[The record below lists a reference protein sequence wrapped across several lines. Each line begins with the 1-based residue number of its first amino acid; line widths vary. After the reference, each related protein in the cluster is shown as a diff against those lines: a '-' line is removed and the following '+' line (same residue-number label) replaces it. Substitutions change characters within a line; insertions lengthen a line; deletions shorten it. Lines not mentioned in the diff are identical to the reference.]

1 MAEKSLT
8 SAHELVYAI
17 AYLLVGISVIV
28 NKTKSGLK
36 RRDCSTDKKKR
47 SSTVSR
53 FLWKPYLDP
62 VSTMTIPESSA
73 PRLKQKQVRLGFRK
87 S

>member
-17 AYLLVGISVIV
+17 AYSLVGISVIV

-36 RRDCSTDKKKR
+36 RRKR
-47 SSTVSR
+47 L
-53 FLWKPYLDP
+53 FDGG
-62 VSTMTIPESSA
+62 EEA
-73 PRLKQKQVRLGFRK
+73 PRGLAQ
-87 S
+87 